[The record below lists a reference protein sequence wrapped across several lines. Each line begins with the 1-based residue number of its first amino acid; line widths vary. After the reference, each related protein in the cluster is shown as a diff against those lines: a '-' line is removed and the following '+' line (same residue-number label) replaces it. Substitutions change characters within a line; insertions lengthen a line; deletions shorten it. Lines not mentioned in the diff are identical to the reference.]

1 MILRN
6 TSGTL
11 PAARPATGLGEKPA
25 LTFPRDL
32 RLRLLGMVLPDPFF
46 RQFAREQTHLE
57 GQEDT
62 LFSRHCA
69 LNLQLEGSSRRS
81 RTASGHGQM

>member
-1 MILRN
+1 MVQ
-6 TSGTL
+6 
-11 PAARPATGLGEKPA
+11 P
-25 LTFPRDL
+25 DL
-32 RLRLLGMVLPDPFF
+32 FF

-69 LNLQLEGSSRRS
+69 LNLQREGSSRRS
-81 RTASGHGQM
+81 

>member
-1 MILRN
+1 
-6 TSGTL
+6 
-11 PAARPATGLGEKPA
+11 
-25 LTFPRDL
+25 
-32 RLRLLGMVLPDPFF
+32 MVLPDPFF